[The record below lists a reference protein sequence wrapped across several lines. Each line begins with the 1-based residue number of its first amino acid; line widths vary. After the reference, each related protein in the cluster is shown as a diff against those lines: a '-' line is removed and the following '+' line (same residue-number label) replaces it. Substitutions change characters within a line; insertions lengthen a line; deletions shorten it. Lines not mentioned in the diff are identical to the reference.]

1 MKWSQNYCLSID
13 MIASTPRWRNKPTST
28 LDRLNTAF
36 SKQIALYLDKLE
48 LRDLL
53 IKYGGDGWLL
63 IAQGMDKLPNLICL
77 ALIMSHR
84 FQHDMHDQLHD
95 LPSTAIPSLRLA
107 ICCGRDV
114 RVTLPDGTGDWA
126 GQSARRAVRAAS
138 LCYDNEI
145 LVEGA
150 VRRDYNND
158 FIFKRIHKTKRP
170 RTKAAFEYDF
180 TLYACQGLK
189 TAAANDAG
197 APGCYIHTFLI
208 IGEKSAALSL
218 AEKRTT
224 RLAKKATA
232 HQAETGSA
240 EEINK
245 TVSDTTKLVLNT
257 ASTSYATAY
266 AAVGALEGAG
276 LTPKT
281 TAYNNLIKHAPSY
294 KKACSLLQW
303 MKAEGPS
310 PNATTYNTLI
320 DRAPDCQTA
329 RGWLKRMKDEDIRP
343 DVVTY
348 NTLIKM
354 APNYRAARSWLK
366 RMKDEDIRPNVV
378 TYSTLIKLAPNCRAA
393 RGWLKRMKDEDIR
406 PNVVTYSTLIKLA
419 PSYRAARG
427 WLKRMKDE
435 DIQPNVVTYNTLIN
449 LAPNYR
455 AARGWLKRMKD
466 EDIRPNV
473 VTYSTLIDK
482 APDYETG
489 KDLIEEMKMED
500 LQADRFAFTS
510 LFSKDLS
517 RQEPE
522 AILSWYFSRE
532 YYPGLLPIEVA
543 IASYRKKKRV
553 NQALRLALNYPY
565 LPASRKLIQ
574 QHTDAAISF
583 FSSVYEENRQ
593 DRNATYALG
602 MTFIYLN
609 DWRKAIIYLRQAH
622 QLATAEGRKIHIA
635 QLLKRISGEGPS
647 HDE

>member
-343 DVVTY
+343 DVVTC
-348 NTLIKM
+348 
-354 APNYRAARSWLK
+354 PWLAQENE
-366 RMKDEDIRPNVV
+366 R
-378 TYSTLIKLAPNCRAA
+378 
-393 RGWLKRMKDEDIR
+393 RG
-406 PNVVTYSTLIKLA
+406 
-419 PSYRAARG
+419 
-427 WLKRMKDE
+427 
-435 DIQPNVVTYNTLIN
+435 
-449 LAPNYR
+449 
-455 AARGWLKRMKD
+455 
-466 EDIRPNV
+466 
-473 VTYSTLIDK
+473 
-482 APDYETG
+482 
-489 KDLIEEMKMED
+489 
-500 LQADRFAFTS
+500 
-510 LFSKDLS
+510 
-517 RQEPE
+517 
-522 AILSWYFSRE
+522 
-532 YYPGLLPIEVA
+532 YPTRRCHL
-543 IASYRKKKRV
+543 
-553 NQALRLALNYPY
+553 
-565 LPASRKLIQ
+565 
-574 QHTDAAISF
+574 
-583 FSSVYEENRQ
+583 
-593 DRNATYALG
+593 
-602 MTFIYLN
+602 
-609 DWRKAIIYLRQAH
+609 
-622 QLATAEGRKIHIA
+622 
-635 QLLKRISGEGPS
+635 
-647 HDE
+647 